1 MTRVLVRLLSCFL
14 MLPILFAFF
23 ILERLVASE
32 LGMLQFIFQQGCL
45 MDLPSGLESINR
57 TDDIIID
64 RLTTLNGLSFHHDSL
79 RLHNAKMS
87 VPVGAFFIES
97 LMQIEKLSRVNKI
110 LAEPGQLYFKKPFP
124 NGTLEL
130 DYLILLQVIAFG
142 YGLLYS
148 LLLLSLI
155 PEAFAE
161 EILDFDYR
169 DRATYSLKYGQP
181 RRLLFSEHSLR
192 RE

>member
-1 MTRVLVRLLSCFL
+1 MTRVLVCCLSCFL

-23 ILERLVASE
+23 ILERLVAGE

-110 LAEPGQLYFKKPFP
+110 LADPGQLYFEKPFP
-124 NGTLEL
+124 NGTLEP
-130 DYLILLQVIAFG
+130 DYLILFLIIALRDR
-142 YGLLYS
+142 LLYS

-155 PEAFAE
+155 PEALAE

-169 DRATYSLKYGQP
+169 DRATYSLKHGQP
-181 RRLLFSEHSLR
+181 CGLLFPKHGLR
-192 RE
+192 